1 MNSKQ
6 IPRPRVVKMIVGNK
20 VDKETLRQISPKEGE
35 AFAEKMGA
43 LFIETSA
50 KTCAGVD
57 DAFVEVA
64 QKIIET
70 PELYQKKFGGR
81 RGRRN
86 SVRINHQDYDYD
98 EGKTCC

>member
-1 MNSKQ
+1 
-6 IPRPRVVKMIVGNK
+6 MIVGNK
-20 VDKETLRQISPKEGE
+20 VVEESLCQISPKEGK

-50 KTCAGVD
+50 KTRAGIGGC
-57 DAFVEVA
+57 
-64 QKIIET
+64 IIET

-98 EGKTCC
+98 EGKTYWGQIHDQRAWQFGTPVEV